1 MLRERRSK
9 IFRAQELACHE
20 IFFSDKRGSTASEIG
35 IHGTRQAESDVQDT
49 ILAKLW
55 ANPPI
60 HHIYIYLDLPQ
71 AVISAR
77 INSD

>member
-9 IFRAQELACHE
+9 IFRAKELAFHE

-55 ANPPI
+55 AKPPI
-60 HHIYIYLDLPQ
+60 HHIYAYI
-71 AVISAR
+71 VIPSVATGAK
-77 INSD
+77 

>member
-9 IFRAQELACHE
+9 IFRAKELAFHE
-20 IFFSDKRGSTASEIG
+20 IFFQTKEALPASEIG

-55 ANPPI
+55 AKPPI
-60 HHIYIYLDLPQ
+60 HHIYAYI
-71 AVISAR
+71 VIPSVATGAK
-77 INSD
+77 